1 MRVGVLGS
9 GMVGE
14 AIGGRLLEL
23 GHEVRMGSRSADGPA
38 LQWAQAAGDGASAGD
53 FQDTA
58 SFAEVLVNAT
68 AGGVS
73 LEALRQAGSA
83 NLDGKV
89 LIDIANPL
97 SSEHRGPVTL
107 TVANTDSLAEQIQR
121 EFPSALVVKTL
132 NTMNCG
138 VMVRPETVSSDHV
151 VFLSGNDRQA
161 KRITSELLSS
171 LGWPA
176 QNIVDLGGIE
186 TARGTEAFLLLWL
199 PLWQTIGTG
208 QFNIAIRRGT
218 EG

>member
-14 AIGGRLLEL
+14 AIGARLLEL
-23 GHEVRMGSRSADGPA
+23 GHQVRMGSRGADGPA
-38 LQWAQAAGDGASAGD
+38 LGWARAAGDGASAGD
-53 FQDTA
+53 FHDAA
-58 SFAEVLVNAT
+58 SFGEVLVNAT

-73 LEALRQAGSA
+73 LAALRQAGSA

-97 SSEHRGPVTL
+97 SSEHGAPVTL

-132 NTMNCG
+132 NTMNCSI
-138 VMVRPETVSSDHV
+138 MVHPETVPGDHV
-151 VFLSGNDRQA
+151 VFLSGDDQRA
-161 KRITSELLSS
+161 KLVTSELLCS
-171 LGWPA
+171 LGWLS

-199 PLWQTIGTG
+199 AVWKTIGTG
-208 QFNIAIRRGT
+208 EFNIAIRREPAG
-218 EG
+218 

>member
-9 GMVGE
+9 GTVGE
-14 AIGGRLLEL
+14 AIGTRLLEL

-53 FQDTA
+53 FRDAA

-68 AGGVS
+68 AGGASVA
-73 LEALRQAGSA
+73 ALRQAGRA

-97 SSEHRGPVTL
+97 SSEHGSPLTL
-107 TVANTDSLAEQIQR
+107 TIANSDSLAEQIQR

-132 NTMNCG
+132 NTMNSS
-138 VMVRPETVSSDHV
+138 VMVHPEVVPGDHV
-151 VFLSGNDRQA
+151 VFLSGNDPRA
-161 KRITSELLSS
+161 KRVTSELLCSF
-171 LGWPA
+171 GWSA

-199 PLWQTIGTG
+199 PLWQTIGNG

-218 EG
+218 ED

>member
-14 AIGGRLLEL
+14 AIGARLLEI
-23 GHEVRMGSRSADGPA
+23 GHEVRMGSRTADGPA
-38 LQWAQAAGDGASAGD
+38 LQWARTVGDGASAGD
-53 FQDTA
+53 FQDAA
-58 SFAEVLVNAT
+58 SFGEVIVNAT

-73 LEALRQAGSA
+73 LAALRQAGSA

-97 SSEHRGPVTL
+97 SSEHGPPVTL

-121 EFPSALVVKTL
+121 EYPSALVVKTL
-132 NTMNCG
+132 NTMNCS
-138 VMVRPETVSSDHV
+138 VMVHPEAVPGDHV
-151 VFLSGNDRQA
+151 VFLSSNDPQA
-161 KRITSELLSS
+161 KRVTSELLSAF
-171 LGWPA
+171 GWPA
-176 QNIVDLGGIE
+176 ENIVDLGGIE

-199 PLWQTIGTG
+199 PLWQTVGTG
-208 QFNIAIRRGT
+208 RFNIAIHRGT